1 MDKNQ
6 RDAVIAAA
14 VLQSGELPAVVAKE
28 LAERL
33 GCSER
38 TVWRVAARLT
48 KDRPAAP
55 TLRLYPIGATATQA
69 PTGPAPLL
77 EAVELPPPAVDLA
90 ALPYEEA
97 LGVLAN
103 ALTRF
108 LSAERGD
115 WASGAARTIKDLL
128 AARHELAAP
137 KADGLPVD
145 AAAAAAELERLRAQL
160 PAKLR
165 RALEGAA

>member
-1 MDKNQ
+1 MDKAQ
-6 RDAVIAAA
+6 RNAIIAAA
-14 VLQSGELPAVVAKE
+14 LSRSDSLGGGVAEE
-28 LAERL
+28 LAARL
-33 GCSER
+33 GCGVA
-38 TVWRVAARLT
+38 TVYREAARQRKART
-48 KDRPAAP
+48 AP
-55 TLRLYPIGATATQA
+55 TLQLHAGREA
-69 PTGPAPLL
+69 PAGPAPLP

-103 ALTRF
+103 SLTRF

-137 KADGLPVD
+137 KADGLSVD

>member
-1 MDKNQ
+1 VDKAQ
-6 RDAVIAAA
+6 RNAIIAAA
-14 VLQSGELPAVVAKE
+14 LSRSDSLGGGVAEE
-28 LAERL
+28 LAARL
-33 GCSER
+33 GCGVA
-38 TVWRVAARLT
+38 TVYREAARQ
-48 KDRPAAP
+48 RAA
-55 TLRLYPIGATATQA
+55 RK
-69 PTGPAPLL
+69 GPALQL
-77 EAVELPPPAVDLA
+77 HAGREAPVGAVPEPVDLPAPAVDLA

-103 ALTRF
+103 SLTRF

-137 KADGLPVD
+137 KADGLSVD